1 MSQENVEIVRGVY
14 ARWSE
19 GDFRASMEV
28 LDPLVLF
35 VHPPSLP
42 EPGAY
47 LGVDQV
53 REFMRGFLESWSP
66 LTIEAEDITQADGGT
81 VVATVRQ
88 SGVGSGSGAKTDLR
102 YSQVWSFRGGKVIR
116 LENFREH
123 AEALEAAGLRE

>member
-1 MSQENVEIVRGVY
+1 MSQENMEIVRGVY
-14 ARWSE
+14 ARWGE

-35 VHPPSLP
+35 VHPPPLP
-42 EPGAY
+42 EPGTY

-66 LTIEAEDITQADGGT
+66 LTIEAEDITQADSGT
-81 VVATVRQ
+81 VVVAVLQ
-88 SGVGSGSGAKTDLR
+88 SGIGSGSGAKTDLR

>member
-1 MSQENVEIVRGVY
+1 MSPENVEAVRAVY

-19 GDFRASMEV
+19 GDFRTSLEV

-35 VHPPSLP
+35 VHPPPLP
-42 EPGAY
+42 EPGTY

-53 REFMRGFLESWSP
+53 REFMRGFLESWSH
-66 LTIEAEDITQADGGT
+66 LTIEAEDITEADGDT

-88 SGVGSGSGAKTDLR
+88 SGVGSGSGAETDLR

-123 AEALEAAGLRE
+123 AEALEAAGLSE

>member
-1 MSQENVEIVRGVY
+1 MSPENVEAVRAVY

-19 GDFRASMEV
+19 GDFRTSLEV

-35 VHPPSLP
+35 VHPPPLP
-42 EPGAY
+42 EPGTY

-53 REFMRGFLESWSP
+53 REFMRGFLESWSH
-66 LTIEAEDITQADGGT
+66 LTIEAEGMTDADGGT
-81 VVATVRQ
+81 VVAAVRQ
-88 SGVGSGSGAKTDLR
+88 SGVGSGSGAETDLR

-123 AEALEAAGLRE
+123 AEALEAAGLSE